1 MRDIVSQAIAPDNG
15 AAYRRAVAAARIAL
29 ERVVTHT
36 VAADASFADRE
47 RAVLAAANEACRLML
62 ETALQATANAQGDRV
77 RVEGVV
83 YARHHEGTVAY
94 HSLCG
99 PLDVRRATY
108 REVGVRNGPTIV
120 PVELAAGLIE
130 GATPALAFR
139 VALGY
144 AQGPGRQAEEQMH
157 ADHRQ
162 PPSRSTLER
171 LGKAIGRETHRV
183 APRVEAVVRQEDAL
197 PAGAHAIVVGLYRT
211 TVPMEE
217 PRPAGAAP
225 TTRRKSRTTPYIRTP
240 PAPVDVNYRMAY
252 VGTVSVVDRAGE
264 VLVTRRY
271 AIASTADPAM
281 LTTRMMADVTRARAQ
296 ASRMPVGV
304 VQDAAPELWTL
315 VGTALTTD
323 ARLRRWHE
331 AIDRYHLNERLGE
344 VLRLVE
350 PDERRRQG
358 QVRRWNTRLDTDD
371 RAIDRIAR
379 WIAERMTAP
388 GVDTAAVEPHFTYL
402 VNHQDRMRYATL
414 REKGLPCGSGATE
427 GACKS
432 VVTMRTKRSGQR
444 WHEDGVTAALT
455 LRSICASGFRRCGR
469 TSRPTIQPM
478 YRPLRDPSA
487 FQTLL

>member
-1 MRDIVSQAIAPDNG
+1 MRGIVAQAIAPDNG
-15 AAYRRAVAAARIAL
+15 EAYRRAVAAARIAL
-29 ERVVTHT
+29 ESAVTLA

-47 RAVLAAANEACRLML
+47 RAVLAAANEACRGML
-62 ETALQATANAQGDRV
+62 EMALQATADAHAARV

-83 YARHHEGTVAY
+83 YARHQEGTMSY

-130 GATPALAFR
+130 GATPALASR
-139 VALGY
+139 VALGV
-144 AQGPGRQAEEQMH
+144 AQGPGRHAEEQMH
-157 ADHRQ
+157 ADHRR

-171 LGKAIGRETHRV
+171 VGKALGTHTHRV
-183 APRVEAVVRQEDAL
+183 APRIEAVVRQEEAL
-197 PAGAHAIVVGLYRT
+197 PAGAHALVVGVDRT

-217 PRPAGAAP
+217 PRLTGAAP
-225 TTRRKSRTTPYIRTP
+225 TTRRKRRTTPYVRTR
-240 PAPVDVNYRMAY
+240 PAPVDVHYRMAY

-264 VLVTRRY
+264 ALVTRRY
-271 AIASTADPAM
+271 AIASTADPTT
-281 LTTRMMADVTRARAQ
+281 LTTRMMADVIQARAQ
-296 ASRMPVGV
+296 APRLPVGV

-315 VGTALTTD
+315 VRTALTTEM
-323 ARLRRWHE
+323 RLRCWHE
-331 AIDRYHLNERLGE
+331 VVDRYHLNERLGE

-350 PDERRRQG
+350 PDDQRRQT
-358 QVRRWNTRLDTDD
+358 QLRRWNTRLDTDD

-379 WIAERMTAP
+379 WIAERMAAP

-402 VNHQDRMRYATL
+402 VNQKDRMRYATI
-414 REKGLPCGSGATE
+414 RAKGLPCGSGVTE

-432 VVTMRTKRSGQR
+432 VVAMRTKRSGQR

-455 LRSICASGFRRCGR
+455 LRAIYLSERLATMWPYIAAEYSAD
-469 TSRPTIQPM
+469 IQ
-478 YRPLRDPSA
+478 A
-487 FQTLL
+487 AA